1 MVKQVK
7 ISNFDEVKSIMNAAA
22 RCHDDIGVHDSRGS
36 IADAKS
42 ILGLM
47 SLDYTK
53 PVMLVSENER
63 ELESVLRALSLK
75 RNHNRILEK
84 KTADCARKKALSA
97 VFFFSCCAEASKA
110 KCKDYSCVSQASVG
124 RPSGSCSGR
133 CGPAEKWRRERTR
146 ITVPNAPAC
155 TSSAKIPA

>member
-1 MVKQVK
+1 MNKSYILHIHKHKRKNLCYNTIDRRRKAEIVPSYCQPDKVTYSYRKEEIIMVKQVK

-63 ELESVLRALSLK
+63 ELESVLRALS
-75 RNHNRILEK
+75 
-84 KTADCARKKALSA
+84 
-97 VFFFSCCAEASKA
+97 
-110 KCKDYSCVSQASVG
+110 
-124 RPSGSCSGR
+124 
-133 CGPAEKWRRERTR
+133 
-146 ITVPNAPAC
+146 
-155 TSSAKIPA
+155 

>member
-7 ISNFDEVKSIMNAAA
+7 VSNFDDVKTIMNAATH
-22 RCHDDIGVHDSRGS
+22 CVDDIGVHDARGS

-63 ELESVLRALSLK
+63 ELERVLSALS
-75 RNHNRILEK
+75 
-84 KTADCARKKALSA
+84 
-97 VFFFSCCAEASKA
+97 
-110 KCKDYSCVSQASVG
+110 
-124 RPSGSCSGR
+124 
-133 CGPAEKWRRERTR
+133 
-146 ITVPNAPAC
+146 
-155 TSSAKIPA
+155 

>member
-7 ISNFDEVKSIMNAAA
+7 ISSFTEVKNIMNAASG
-22 RCHDDIGVHDSRGS
+22 CYDDIGVHDAKGS

-63 ELESVLRALSLK
+63 ELEHVFNAISWGFPVRECVK
-75 RNHNRILEK
+75 QNR
-84 KTADCARKKALSA
+84 
-97 VFFFSCCAEASKA
+97 
-110 KCKDYSCVSQASVG
+110 
-124 RPSGSCSGR
+124 
-133 CGPAEKWRRERTR
+133 
-146 ITVPNAPAC
+146 
-155 TSSAKIPA
+155 

>member
-22 RCHDDIGVHDSRGS
+22 RCPDDIGVHDSRGS

-63 ELESVLRALSLK
+63 ELESVLRALS
-75 RNHNRILEK
+75 
-84 KTADCARKKALSA
+84 
-97 VFFFSCCAEASKA
+97 
-110 KCKDYSCVSQASVG
+110 
-124 RPSGSCSGR
+124 
-133 CGPAEKWRRERTR
+133 
-146 ITVPNAPAC
+146 
-155 TSSAKIPA
+155 